1 MKKSV
6 SLALVLLAYLV
17 TAVAV
22 YLIYPMVKDYH
33 PIMAVAILDI
43 IATFIVFGF
52 SLLVNNSSM
61 YDPYW
66 SVAPIPIV
74 LFWVFIP
81 QAQGADIYRQWLIFS
96 LVFLWGFRLT
106 FNWVR
111 RWQGMKDEDWR
122 YAGFRRQF
130 PQLYWLVSLFGIHLF
145 PTLIV
150 LAGCISLYPALT
162 FIQSPFDILDIIAAA
177 ITLSAIY
184 IEYKSDEQLV
194 GFLRSG
200 PVKGTFLTS
209 GLWKFSRHPN
219 YFGEVMFWTGV
230 FLFSARIPYFQWWFL
245 AGPVAIWVLFLF
257 ISVPMMD
264 KRMLERKE
272 GYEGYM
278 KSTSG
283 LVPWP
288 PKKS

>member
-1 MKKSV
+1 
-6 SLALVLLAYLV
+6 
-17 TAVAV
+17 
-22 YLIYPMVKDYH
+22 
-33 PIMAVAILDI
+33 
-43 IATFIVFGF
+43 
-52 SLLVNNSSM
+52 M

-74 LFWVFIP
+74 LFWIFIP
-81 QAQGADIYRQWLIFS
+81 EAQDANIYRQWLIFS

-106 FNWVR
+106 YNWSR

-122 YAGFRRQF
+122 YAGFRNQF
-130 PQLYWLVSLFGIHLF
+130 PGFYWLVSLTGIHLF

-150 LAGCISLYPALT
+150 LLGCISIYPALT
-162 FIQSPFDILDIIAAA
+162 FIQSPFDMLDIIAAVT
-177 ITLSAIY
+177 TLAAIY

-194 GFLRSG
+194 SFLRSG
-200 PVKGTFLTS
+200 SGKGTFLTG

-219 YFGEVMFWTGV
+219 YFGEVMFWTGL
-230 FLFSARIPYFQWWFL
+230 FLFSMRIPYFQWWFL
-245 AGPVAIWVLFLF
+245 AGPVAMWVLFLF

-264 KRMLERKE
+264 KRMLDRKQ
-272 GYEGYM
+272 GYAAYM

-283 LVPWP
+283 LVLWP